1 MALKLFDLPNRI
13 YHMKNTFNEPE
24 KSILLLYPIYIA
36 VYIVA
41 GGVLY
46 YLYNFI
52 MLIIALIS
60 ISFYLAYVSNRDI
73 KAVFSPENRFKHI
86 PAILR

>member
-1 MALKLFDLPNRI
+1 MALKLLDLPNRT
-13 YHMKNTFNEPE
+13 MLKNTFNEPE